1 MRYLKKKLPGI
12 NGIITFEA
20 AARHLSFTAA
30 AAELC
35 VSQAAVSGQIRRL
48 EKRA

>member
-1 MRYLKKKLPGI
+1 MLNLKKKLSGI
-12 NGIITFEA
+12 NGIITFAA

-35 VSQAAVSGQIRRL
+35 VT
-48 EKRA
+48 